1 MRTLKQGDS
10 FLHYQVGRLLGEGF
24 HGQVREIIHPHTG
37 DRFALKT
44 MQLAHVGD
52 ARAARRALAE
62 AKGTYGIDHANVIK
76 VFDLNCEEDGLVWMR
91 TELLEGETLADLL
104 TRIGFLSPLFAIS
117 AAIEAAHGLHAAH
130 EAQIIHRDVKP
141 ANLFHVRPTRAIK
154 VIDFSIAKFFAER
167 FETTAGR
174 AGMGTPAYMGPEQLE
189 GMLPTPSFD
198 IYALGITLWQ
208 LLAGRHP
215 WHDAIHLSRELFR
228 RHFTDMPALLADVVG
243 LPPEVDDVVRRAVAK
258 DPVNRFHSMREM
270 AQALVDLRAVLE
282 RDAAAGRILLHA
294 APGEPPIP
302 GDPRVRRDYT
312 PPAAIPRGEQPMPP
326 PSARVLVP
334 ASGPGGTVPLASE
347 PLPSRAALA
356 PLTPPEVKVQRRT
369 ELLHAVPTP
378 ARSPETPTTVTRSA
392 PSPATRRVPWIAV
405 SAAVV
410 LVSATTAGIAWWLG
424 AGAPGSVAPAVGAPA
439 SSALSPAPIAST
451 PAALPVAAASA
462 SPAAS
467 ANASPLASASAP
479 RPRATPPRSP
489 RRAAPAIT
497 TPPAPPARAPVP
509 PRARSRTFD
518 VDN

>member
-104 TRIGFLSPLFAIS
+104 SRLGFLSPLFAIS
-117 AAIEAAHGLHAAH
+117 VAIEAAHGLHAAH

-243 LPPEVDDVVRRAVAK
+243 LPPEVDALVRRAVAK

-270 AQALVDLRAVLE
+270 AQALVDLRAALS
-282 RDAAAGRILLHA
+282 RDAATGRILLRA

-312 PPAAIPRGEQPMPP
+312 PPAAVPRGEQPTPP

-334 ASGPGGTVPLASE
+334 ASGPGDTVPLASD

-356 PLTPPEVKVQRRT
+356 PNTPAEVKIQRRT
-369 ELLHAVPTP
+369 ELLPVASTP

-392 PSPATRRVPWIAV
+392 PSAAPRRVPWIAV

-410 LVSATTAGIAWWLG
+410 LVSATTAGLAWWLG
-424 AGAPGSVAPAVGAPA
+424 ARAPDSVAPAA
-439 SSALSPAPIAST
+439 SSAPSSAPIAST
-451 PAALPVAAASA
+451 PASASAAASA
-462 SPAAS
+462 SPT
-467 ANASPLASASAP
+467 ASASAP

-497 TPPAPPARAPVP
+497 TPPAPPARPPAP